1 MKQKGLNIDSSSE
14 RNLVKK
20 WDGVDFTSINFE
32 DKKFVYKKLELEDM
46 TQKDKKG
53 TKKETKK
60 PSNQFVQAQ
69 TQNATKS
76 RDIETFKTWRQKSIF
91 EEREKCFE
99 FFITKYRHLITE
111 MSIKVDQAK
120 KDH

>member
-1 MKQKGLNIDSSSE
+1 MTMKQKGLNIDSSSE

-53 TKKETKK
+53 AKKETKK
-60 PSNQFVQAQ
+60 PSN
-69 TQNATKS
+69 
-76 RDIETFKTWRQKSIF
+76 
-91 EEREKCFE
+91 
-99 FFITKYRHLITE
+99 
-111 MSIKVDQAK
+111 
-120 KDH
+120 